1 MVSKGS
7 RAEDPLD
14 ADDVAGHDEV
24 ADVGPNSL
32 LAPVLDVIGKP
43 ARGGVHER
51 LSMADEYSIKDHSLP
66 TSDWIVQ
73 KNTARVEGAALAQR
87 LTH

>member
-1 MVSKGS
+1 LVSKGS
-7 RAEDPLD
+7 RAEHPLD

-32 LAPVLDVIGKP
+32 LTPVLDVIGKP
-43 ARGGVHER
+43 SRGWVHER
-51 LSMADEYSIKDHSLP
+51 LAMADEESIEDHALS
-66 TSDWIVQ
+66 SGKSRQ
-73 KNTARVEGAALAQR
+73 KNTARVDGAAVAQR